1 MDSRFHGNDGL
12 FKYSSGGYFMEVTV
26 LIIVIIVVAVLI
38 IIFNNFIIRLRYEK
52 RFREWCDAETAKWQA
67 DMEQAQKAAV
77 NQSRAVLGGKFTEQ
91 MVPFFPDFKYD
102 PTEVRFIGSPIDMV
116 VFPGLAK
123 GDPEEIVILEVK
135 TGKSAQLT
143 PQQKKIRQL
152 VENGMV
158 RWDEIYR
165 VSDGKEAD

>member
-1 MDSRFHGNDGL
+1 MQTFAAIAVS
-12 FKYSSGGYFMEVTV
+12 VV
-26 LIIVIIVVAVLI
+26 VVILAI
-38 IIFNNFIIRLRYEK
+38 IISSYIVRLTYEK
-52 RFREWCDAETAKWQA
+52 RFRDWQDEETRKWQS
-67 DMEQAQKAAV
+67 DIEQARKSAV
-77 NQSRAVLGGKFTEQ
+77 SQSRAVLGGKFTEQ

-143 PQQKKIRQL
+143 PAQKKIRQL
-152 VENGMV
+152 VEDGMV
-158 RWDEIYR
+158 RWDE
-165 VSDGKEAD
+165 VHQQMDGEGE

>member
-1 MDSRFHGNDGL
+1 
-12 FKYSSGGYFMEVTV
+12 METAAVIAVSAVVVV
-26 LIIVIIVVAVLI
+26 LAVVIS
-38 IIFNNFIIRLRYEK
+38 NWIIRFVYRK
-52 RFREWCDAETAKWQA
+52 RFRVWQETAMQNWQWEK
-67 DMEQAQKAAV
+67 EQARRTAIS
-77 NQSRAVLGGKFTEQ
+77 QSRAVLGGKFTEQ

-135 TGKSAQLT
+135 TGPSAQLT
-143 PQQKKIRQL
+143 PQQKKIRRL
-152 VENGMV
+152 VEDGMV

-165 VSDGKEAD
+165 VNGEEE